1 MIRLDFDAAEISV
14 NGPEGEQR
22 YALASPEG
30 FAVLSEAW
38 LRSGWANRYS
48 YTFTWFGQP
57 IIQLPEDLIRLQE
70 LVYQL
75 KPDVII
81 ETGVAHGGSA
91 VFLAGLCRLTG
102 KGRVIAIDVEIRP
115 KNRAALEAHEF
126 ADLIT
131 LVEGDSASSETVS
144 RVNAQIGADES
155 VMLIL
160 DSNHSKAHVLAE
172 LSAYSALVRPGGY
185 IIVADGVMATLG
197 SVPGA
202 HPDWA
207 WNNPK
212 AAVDAFLAQDPD
224 FERAAPPC
232 PFNEG
237 GVPTGG
243 SYWSDGYLRRVR

>member
-22 YALASPEG
+22 YTLASPEG

-48 YTFTWFGQP
+48 YTFTWFGRP

-91 VFLAGLCRLTG
+91 AFLAGLCRLTG

-172 LSAYSALVRPGGY
+172 LSAYSALIRPGGY

-197 SVPGA
+197 SLPGA
-202 HPDWA
+202 RPDWA

>member
-14 NGPEGEQR
+14 TGPDSEQR

-48 YTFTWFGQP
+48 YTFTWFGRP

-75 KPDVII
+75 KPDII
-81 ETGVAHGGSA
+81 VETGVAHGGSA
-91 VFLAGLCRLTG
+91 VFLAGLCRLIG
-102 KGRVIAIDVEIRP
+102 RGRVIAVDVEIRP

-131 LVEGDSASSETVS
+131 LVEGDSASRETAN
-144 RVNAQIGADES
+144 RIGASIGRDES
-155 VMLIL
+155 VLLIL
-160 DSNHSKAHVLAE
+160 DSDHSKAHVLAE
-172 LSAYSALVRPGGY
+172 LRAYSPLIRPGGY
-185 IIVADGVMATLG
+185 IIVADGVMASLAG
-197 SVPGA
+197 MPGA
-202 HPDWA
+202 EPDWTH
-207 WNNPK
+207 NNPK
-212 AAVDAFLAQDPD
+212 AAVTTFLAQNPD
-224 FERAAPPC
+224 FERAVPPC

-237 GVPTGG
+237 GVPSGG